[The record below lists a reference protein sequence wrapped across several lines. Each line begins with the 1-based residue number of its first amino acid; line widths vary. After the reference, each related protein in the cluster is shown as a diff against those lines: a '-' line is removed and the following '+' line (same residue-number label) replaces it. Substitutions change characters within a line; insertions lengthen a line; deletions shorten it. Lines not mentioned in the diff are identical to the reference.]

1 MSDVRVIIQRDSER
15 EEHVVTTGTTAA
27 DLFPGQRTVV
37 AARVEGELRSRGVVV
52 LDVAYDARVRLLLAA
67 APEGA
72 ERLDELVAAGT
83 GRRSLATRVG
93 ERWVDVT
100 D

>member
-1 MSDVRVIIQRDSER
+1 M
-15 EEHVVTTGTTAA
+15 
-27 DLFPGQRTVV
+27 
-37 AARVEGELRSRGVVV
+37 V

-67 APEGA
+67 APEGV
-72 ERLDELVAAGT
+72 ERLDELVAAAT
-83 GRRSLATRVG
+83 GGRSRATPVG